1 MSHQRG
7 ELTRLLGQWRNGDR
21 EAADQL
27 LAVAYD
33 ELRRVARALLR
44 GERQH
49 HTLQATAL
57 VHEAYLRLFRDEPVD
72 LESREAFFRLVA
84 AQMRRELID
93 HARRRDAAKRGGGWA
108 RADFED
114 VVGRIA
120 APDAESKEQ
129 VFDQLETAMRRL
141 EQEYPRVFKVLE
153 LRYFAGLS
161 NDEAAAQLGV
171 SRGTVKRDFAFARA
185 WLAKAMEDEGLT

>member
-1 MSHQRG
+1 MTPQRG
-7 ELTRLLGQWRNGDR
+7 ELTRLLRQWRDGDR
-21 EAADQL
+21 EAAERL
-27 LAVAYD
+27 LAVTYQ
-33 ELRRVARALLR
+33 ELRRMARGLLR

-93 HARRRDAAKRGGGWA
+93 HARRRDAVKRGGGLA

-120 APDAESKEQ
+120 APEEGSREEI
-129 VFDQLETAMRRL
+129 FDRLEAAMRRL
-141 EQEYPRVFKVLE
+141 EQEYPRVLKVVE

-161 NDEAAAQLGV
+161 NDDAAAQLGL
-171 SRGTVKRDFAFARA
+171 SAGTVKRDFAFARA
-185 WLAKAMEDEGLT
+185 WLAKAMEGGEKW